1 MNLSASACS
10 ICIYVQVIRD
20 RHFKYGFNDEPQWN
34 LKTTRFVDWWLLH
47 VEQGFRDGPNR
58 MDGRGLETTYYGN
71 GEPLYYLM
79 ISVSYFIV
87 VVLVVGAVVSGIVI
101 DGFGEKR
108 DQQEKLREQEESTD
122 FVSVRCSP
130 PFGNHLREAPNVF
143 VCAGPNARQV

>member
-1 MNLSASACS
+1 MVVVSVVVVVPASVVVPMAS
-10 ICIYVQVIRD
+10 LVLVVLVVV
-20 RHFKYGFNDEPQWN
+20 G
-34 LKTTRFVDWWLLH
+34 V
-47 VEQGFRDGPNR
+47 V
-58 MDGRGLETTYYGN
+58 
-71 GEPLYYLM
+71 
-79 ISVSYFIV
+79 VAAAVVVVIV

-130 PFGNHLREAPNVF
+130 PFGNHLREAPNVS